1 VPFAAGVDAV
11 MPSAFARLN
20 DKYRTPHIALIV
32 QAIAATALFLA
43 SLYFCPANQ
52 RHHCKM
58 PTTSW

>member
-1 VPFAAGVDAV
+1 